1 MKAGAEW
8 LPFVLA
14 PEVAK
19 EAVKPSKSP
28 FSADLSHSKPNINA
42 GKVSSLPPPTCY
54 CKNREKKLPLPSVPL
69 GFVMLSGA
77 LAVRARQSKHLAF
90 RRLTPYF

>member
-19 EAVKPSKSP
+19 EAVKPSKSS
-28 FSADLSHSKPNINA
+28 FSADLSQSKPNINV
-42 GKVSSLPPPTCY
+42 GRVSGLPPPTCY
-54 CKNREKKLPLPSVPL
+54 SKNRGEKN
-69 GFVMLSGA
+69 FLSPWF
-77 LAVRARQSKHLAF
+77 L
-90 RRLTPYF
+90 